1 MGVDMWIRQTVFR
14 AVCCLSVA
22 VGAASWSAAGS
33 APLDKTAIRAKLAP
47 CLCRVTVQNTWG
59 IPLALA
65 NGFVLGNGRFVVTEL
80 GALARHGAARAVVR
94 FRDGSKV
101 ATDQFGM
108 ADPVSGLAAL
118 YLKPGASSREGLTLV
133 LTLPPLDANP
143 MVATTDSGGSQL
155 ELAVGRLVAGPKMHE
170 LASRTGVSGLKA
182 DWTFLRIL
190 GRGVVGASG
199 VPVLDGEGAV
209 VGVRMDV
216 LSGKVTAPLVV
227 PATALRDA
235 LFSSKPELKRLAELP
250 KAAWAVP
257 ILRLEGQPVTA
268 SQFSR
273 LARGLKDG
281 MVCRQCNGKGSI
293 VKRSVYSSYGL
304 SSVRCGACGG
314 DGIVCP
320 EDVYARMAQMAE
332 ECARVAWA
340 PDIEARTRKAV
351 LAEGLQRLKALAA
364 AGPRFLRDWGR
375 AVAADLQAADGDFP
389 RGIVLYARVGETI
402 EGPDGRYTL
411 LEMARARVSAAF
423 RPAAVTN
430 PSTPG
435 PAGVPA
441 EPRERTWIVIGGV
454 AQARIGSG
462 KAGSPLGHGKGR
474 PVYVLP
480 FGWVPAHAAAASGR

>member
-1 MGVDMWIRQTVFR
+1 M
-14 AVCCLSVA
+14 
-22 VGAASWSAAGS
+22 
-33 APLDKTAIRAKLAP
+33 
-47 CLCRVTVQNTWG
+47 
-59 IPLALA
+59 
-65 NGFVLGNGRFVVTEL
+65 LGNGRFVVMEL

-94 FRDGSKV
+94 FQDGSKV
-101 ATDQFGM
+101 ATEQFGM
-108 ADPVSGLAAL
+108 ADPMSGLAAL

-155 ELAVGRLVAGPKMHE
+155 ELATGRLIAGPKMVE
-170 LASRTGVSGLKA
+170 LAARTDVSVLKA

-190 GRGVVGASG
+190 CRGVAGASG
-199 VPVLDGEGAV
+199 MPVLDGEGAV

-216 LSGKVTAPLVV
+216 IGRKVTAPLVV

-257 ILRLEGQPVTA
+257 ILRMEGQPVTA
-268 SQFSR
+268 SQFSQ

-293 VKRSVYSSYGL
+293 VKGSVSSSHGL
-304 SSVRCGACGG
+304 SIVRCKVCVG
-314 DGIVCP
+314 DGVVCP

-340 PDIEARTRKAV
+340 LDIEARTRKAV

-375 AVAADLQAADGDFP
+375 AVTADLKAADGDFP
-389 RGIVLYARVGETI
+389 RGIVLHARVGETI

-411 LEMARARVSAAF
+411 LEMARAHVSAAF

-435 PAGVPA
+435 PSGVPA

-454 AQARIGSG
+454 AQARIDSG
-462 KAGSPLGHGKGR
+462 KAGSPLGRGKDR
-474 PVYVLP
+474 PLYVLP
-480 FGWVPAHAAAASGR
+480 FGWVPAPAAAASGR